1 MACVYDGGVV
11 LGADTRVS
19 TGIYVSNRASD
30 KIAVLADST
39 VMCRSGSA
47 ADTEA
52 VAGIVRYHVEQIG
65 MERDDPPDVKTV
77 AQIAN
82 QVPSALKGLAL
93 FLFCFVCPTPVCTTK
108 TRHSCLCFCVFVESL
123 AEMLLLHSCLL
134 PLPFLARRSTT
145 KTRGPTAVT
154 AWVRT

>member
-1 MACVYDGGVV
+1 MDQIVFNALDEAPKTGTTIVACVYDGGVV

-30 KIAVLADST
+30 KMTVLADRA

-52 VAGIVRYHVEQIG
+52 VAGIVRYHVEQIS

-82 QVPSALKGLAL
+82 QVPVLDFFQSTGFSPPPCLAHFSLCLKL
-93 FLFCFVCPTPVCTTK
+93 FIFLENVASTSYFRTT
-108 TRHSCLCFCVFVESL
+108 H
-123 AEMLLLHSCLL
+123 
-134 PLPFLARRSTT
+134 RS
-145 KTRGPTAVT
+145 PHLIIF
-154 AWVRT
+154 